1 MLYKGEKAKE
11 MVAEILH
18 SLKRDGRYPL
28 YEGDCGY
35 YKNADGIYT
44 AWDNMTGDC
53 WVEDFKTESEC
64 IDWLNY
70 TY

>member
-1 MLYKGEKAKE
+1 

-18 SLKRDGRYPL
+18 SLNEDGRYPL
-28 YEGDCGY
+28 YEGDYGY